1 MGRYVAEIICAAAAA
16 GVVGLLVP
24 DDENGVG
31 RYVRYLSYLL
41 IVIVVTSPFGK
52 IREIVSSVRS
62 DPAEPGAVTVSG
74 GTDEYGELIMKRAAE
89 NIADRVISVCRERF
103 GVDEE
108 AIRVHVILD
117 DGDRR
122 NIVIDEIQIFLGVR
136 VDSYKDG
143 RIERYFRDELGC
155 PVHVFAE

>member
-1 MGRYVAEIICAAAAA
+1 MGKYVAEIICAAVAA

-24 DDENGVG
+24 DGENGVG

-41 IVIVVTSPFGK
+41 IVIVVASPVSR
-52 IREIVSSVRS
+52 IREIISAIPTES
-62 DPAEPGAVTVSG
+62 AGGAVTVSG
-74 GTDEYGELIMKRAAE
+74 DGDEYGDLIMKKTAE
-89 NIADRVISVCRERF
+89 NIADRVISVCRDRF
-103 GVDEE
+103 GVDGDK
-108 AIRVHVILD
+108 IRVHVILD
-117 DGDRR
+117 DGDRQNV
-122 NIVIDEIQIFLGVR
+122 NIGEVQIFLGVR

>member
-1 MGRYVAEIICAAAAA
+1 MGRYVTEIICAAVAA

-31 RYVRYLSYLL
+31 RYVRYLSYLM
-41 IVIVVTSPFGK
+41 IVIVVASPFN
-52 IREIVSSVRS
+52 IVREIVSSIPPG
-62 DPAEPGAVTVSG
+62 PAEQGTVTVSG
-74 GTDEYGELIMKRAAE
+74 DTDEYGKLIMKRTAE
-89 NIADRVISVCRERF
+89 NISERVISVCRDRF
-103 GVDEE
+103 GVDGDR
-108 AIRVHVILD
+108 IRVHVILD
-117 DGDRR
+117 DGDRQS
-122 NIVIDEIQIFLGVR
+122 ITIDEIQIFLGVR